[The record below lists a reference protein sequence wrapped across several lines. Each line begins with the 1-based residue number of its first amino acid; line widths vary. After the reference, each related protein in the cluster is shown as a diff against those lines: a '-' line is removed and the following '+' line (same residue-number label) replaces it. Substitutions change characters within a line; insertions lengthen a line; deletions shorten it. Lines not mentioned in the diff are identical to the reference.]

1 MTDQVATPGQISD
14 RVIKKVL
21 ATVAFSEPQ
30 MEQLRRAFAPAEII
44 ECSAD
49 DGATIESALREVDVA
64 VLAGDL
70 DERHIAAPNLQW
82 IHCDHSGLTKSAKP
96 ELFKTNKIV
105 TGSAGRSAAALAQH
119 GFYFALAL
127 TFEARQLFRDQDSHV
142 WRGIPGYTEKLGL
155 VGKTLGVV
163 GYGNTGKEMAA
174 LGKAFGMKV
183 IVYTRSFVEAPS
195 NVDQFFA
202 SERGDTID
210 VVIEK
215 SDVIMLATQLT
226 DATYHMFSREQ
237 FARMK
242 KTAFIVNLARGPV
255 IDEDAL
261 VEALSTGEIAGA
273 GLDVFAKEPLPADSA
288 LWDQP
293 NVIITPHATPALP
306 DRTQRSI
313 NMIIANV
320 ENYRKRRPMLNAIT
334 EKDVFTPRR

>member
-1 MTDQVATPGQISD
+1 
-14 RVIKKVL
+14 
-21 ATVAFSEPQ
+21 
-30 MEQLRRAFAPAEII
+30 
-44 ECSAD
+44 
-49 DGATIESALREVDVA
+49 
-64 VLAGDL
+64 
-70 DERHIAAPNLQW
+70 
-82 IHCDHSGLTKSAKP
+82 
-96 ELFKTNKIV
+96 V

-127 TFEARQLFRDQDSHV
+127 TFEARKLFRDQDAHV

-174 LGKAFGMKV
+174 LGKAFGMEV
-183 IVYTRSFVEAPS
+183 IVYTRSLVDAPS
-195 NVDQFFA
+195 NVDQFYA

-210 VVIEK
+210 TLIEK

-226 DATYHMFSREQ
+226 DATYHMFSTDQ

-242 KTAFIVNLARGPV
+242 STAFIVNLARGPV
-255 IDEDAL
+255 IDEQAL
-261 VEALSTGEIAGA
+261 IDALSTGQIAGA
-273 GLDVFAKEPLPADSA
+273 GLDVFGKEPLPADSG
-288 LWDQP
+288 LWDQK

-313 NMIIANV
+313 NMIIENI

-334 EKDVFTPRR
+334 EKDVFTPRG

>member
-1 MTDQVATPGQISD
+1 
-14 RVIKKVL
+14 
-21 ATVAFSEPQ
+21 

-127 TFEARQLFRDQDSHV
+127 TFEARQLFRDQDAHV